1 MDLELVKKTTEDLLT
16 DVGFSSKVEATE
28 IESSVSVG
36 VDVGEENAMLIGFHG
51 ETLNSLQTVISLLLY
66 KKLGVYT
73 PVVLD
78 VGGYRQERSEKIK
91 QMAVNAADRARF
103 LAKPIELSPM
113 SPMERRL
120 VHMFIAELP
129 GVKSESMGEGRD
141 RRVVVSPDDKKAS

>member
-1 MDLELVKKTTEDLLT
+1 MDLELIKKTTEELLT
-16 DVGFSSKVEATE
+16 EVGFSAKVEALDAE
-28 IESSVSVG
+28 GSVSVS

-73 PVVLD
+73 PLVLD
-78 VGGYRQERSEKIK
+78 VGGYRQERAEKIK

-120 VHMFIAELP
+120 VHMFVAELP
-129 GVKSESMGEGRD
+129 GVKSESLGEGRD
-141 RRVVVSPDDKKAS
+141 RRVVVSPDDQKAS